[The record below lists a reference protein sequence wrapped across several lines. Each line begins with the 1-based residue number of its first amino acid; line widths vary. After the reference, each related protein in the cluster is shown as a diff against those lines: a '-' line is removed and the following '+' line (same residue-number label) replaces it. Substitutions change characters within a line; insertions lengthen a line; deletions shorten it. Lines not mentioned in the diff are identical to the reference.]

1 MSRHLTGELRSSAR
15 DKRKE
20 TKPCDLGDGASAA
33 VRPDSKT
40 GGGGLKMSIQE
51 AEAGPEGQS
60 DGQKGEKGQLQPV
73 KFGFNRRAFLSVTRV
88 H

>member
-1 MSRHLTGELRSSAR
+1 
-15 DKRKE
+15 
-20 TKPCDLGDGASAA
+20 
-33 VRPDSKT
+33 
-40 GGGGLKMSIQE
+40 MSIQE